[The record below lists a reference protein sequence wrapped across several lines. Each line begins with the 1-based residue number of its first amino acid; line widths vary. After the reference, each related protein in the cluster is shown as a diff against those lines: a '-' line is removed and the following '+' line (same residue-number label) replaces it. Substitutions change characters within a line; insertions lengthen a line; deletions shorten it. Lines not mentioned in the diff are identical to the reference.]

1 MKTGPFG
8 QYWSTIPYA
17 FCHSALYLSMVAPS
31 ITLLAFAGL
40 PNFGCFVVAPSIR
53 YNKTFG
59 FIVVTLERQ
68 QSFNKNW
75 LRQKYIWAILVYNL

>member
-1 MKTGPFG
+1 MRFVT
-8 QYWSTIPYA
+8 QYGG
-17 FCHSALYLSMVAPS
+17 ALYNIY
-31 ITLLAFAGL
+31 ITKLLAFAGL

-59 FIVVTLERQ
+59 FIVVTFERQ